1 MIVISVKENNKSKRT
16 PGIKDS
22 GILEYYGKTKY
33 RNNRRDRGRRKQPGQ
48 SDRKKKIKKIK

>member
-48 SDRKKKIKKIK
+48 SDRKKKN